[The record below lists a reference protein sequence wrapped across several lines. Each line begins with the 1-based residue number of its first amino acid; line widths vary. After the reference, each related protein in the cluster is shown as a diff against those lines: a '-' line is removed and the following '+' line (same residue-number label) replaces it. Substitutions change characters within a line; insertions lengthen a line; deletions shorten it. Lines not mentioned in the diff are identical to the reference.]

1 MVVGVLRWI
10 VEIFLILC
18 TSLNGEAEGIVEA
31 DWIVEKNQGINL
43 TITTQIESDTNQYF
57 LEWGDFTFIKY
68 QAMILLLL
76 EVYGG
81 LTTRFR
87 PDFLSE

>member
-18 TSLNGEAEGIVEA
+18 TSLNGEAEGIVE
-31 DWIVEKNQGINL
+31 KNQGINL

-57 LEWGDFTFIKY
+57 LGWGDLTFIKY